1 MDDLER
7 WLGATMGAATQEP
20 PRNLLAGVW
29 RRRRL
34 HLRRVGAGSVAAVA
48 AIAIAVPSVLEST
61 ASARP
66 GNSPASSTASR
77 AAPGS
82 ELLKC
87 GMYNRRGISGGELSA
102 HWKSSSIQVGPVWFI
117 FARSGAWRS
126 SQRLSGGKLR
136 AVAGDIL
143 AVRNGTTAEITT
155 SQPGRFRFVTRQSA
169 SSRYTLRDG
178 FAGVTLAGCPRYRMP
193 TDTPEAYAAGLTIF
207 YLPLGYVTDLTG
219 CLPVQIRMA
228 PSWKARWTADIP
240 LKGGH
245 CTAARK
251 S

>member
-7 WLGATMGAATQEP
+7 WLRSTMAAATQDP

-48 AIAIAVPSVLEST
+48 AIAIAVPSVLAST
-61 ASARP
+61 TGDRA
-66 GNSPASSTASR
+66 GIPAVRSVVPR

-82 ELLKC
+82 ELLRC
-87 GMYNRRGISGGELSA
+87 GTYNLRGISGGELSA
-102 HWKSSSIQVGPVWFI
+102 HWKSSSIRVGPVWFI
-117 FARSGAWRS
+117 FARARGGAWRS
-126 SQRLSGGKLR
+126 SERLPGGRLR

-155 SQPGRFRFVTRQSA
+155 RQPARFRFVTSQSK
-169 SSRYTLRDG
+169 SGRYTLRTG
-178 FAGVTLAGCPRYRMP
+178 FAGVTLVGCQRYRIP
-193 TDTPEAYAAGLTIF
+193 PGIPKADAAGLTIF

-219 CLPVQIRMA
+219 CLPVQIRMP
-228 PSWKARWTADIP
+228 PSWKVRWTAGIP
-240 LKGGH
+240 LYGGH
-245 CTAARK
+245 CVG
-251 S
+251 

>member
-7 WLGATMGAATQEP
+7 WLRSTMAAATQDP
-20 PRNLLAGVW
+20 PHNLLAGVW

-61 ASARP
+61 VSGHEGSSAA
-66 GNSPASSTASR
+66 NATAPR

-87 GMYNRRGISGGELSA
+87 GMYTIRGISGGELSS
-102 HWKSSSIQVGPVWFI
+102 HWKSSSIQVGPVEFI
-117 FARSGAWRS
+117 GARDGAWRS
-126 SQRLSGGKLR
+126 SQRLPGGKLR

-155 SQPGRFRFVTRQSA
+155 SQPARFRFVTTQSR
-169 SSRYTLRDG
+169 SGRYTLHDG
-178 FAGVTLAGCPRYRMP
+178 FAGVTLVGCPRYPIPPGM
-193 TDTPEAYAAGLTIF
+193 PEAYAAGLTIF

-219 CLPVQIRMA
+219 CLPVQVRM
-228 PSWKARWTADIP
+228 PSSWKIRWTADIP
-240 LKGGH
+240 LNRSH
-245 CTAARK
+245 CAG
-251 S
+251 

>member
-7 WLGATMGAATQEP
+7 WLRTTMEAATQDP
-20 PRNLLAGVW
+20 PRNLLTGVW

-34 HLRRVGAGSVAAVA
+34 HLRHVGAGGAAAVA
-48 AIAIAVPSVLEST
+48 AIAIAVPSVLQST
-61 ASARP
+61 GSGHPGSSA
-66 GNSPASSTASR
+66 ASSTTSH

-87 GMYNRRGISGGELSA
+87 GTYTIRGISGGELSA
-102 HWKSSSIQVGPVWFI
+102 HWKSSSIQVGPVFFI
-117 FARSGAWRS
+117 GARSGAWRS
-126 SQRLSGGKLR
+126 SQRLSDGKLR

-143 AVRNGTTAEITT
+143 AVRNGTTAEVTT
-155 SQPGRFRFVTRQSA
+155 PQPARFRFVTSQSG
-169 SSRYTLRDG
+169 SGRYTLRDG
-178 FAGVTLAGCPRYRMP
+178 FAGVTLVGCARYRIP
-193 TDTPEAYAAGLTIF
+193 HDTPEADAAELTIF

-219 CLPVQIRMA
+219 CLPVQIRMP

-245 CTAARK
+245 CAG
-251 S
+251 